1 VLIRAGKHHV
11 KRMVDA
17 DGRLSSP
24 VDAMRQ
30 VRQRRVVR
38 MIGLHKTNKRSID
51 ELDEDDA
58 EFDLDRKHRRGNP
71 PHQLQLHGPAQQES
85 PEPVANDAATEPDV
99 EVLDSPADADEFH
112 DAIEQMDR
120 QIDQLER
127 PPDSPFSYAPTTP
140 AETVIGEN
148 DEPNT
153 NDNANANTTA
163 TLPADMP
170 ADADLPPVPTDD
182 ESDGHDDPSKAV
194 NTLPGA
200 IPPAAVNTLPASAG
214 GPSAADNTVPA
225 DTGDDR
231 FRQRRRRM
239 DQGKMAWLRDYQSQ
253 RRPHE
258 GTQDDPEKKR
268 KKIQNSVEVGFY
280 SVNGEPNKFPA
291 DMLPEGWT
299 YDEVSNTFMLI
310 ATEDFWSVEDGF
322 LVRNHV
328 IACKTSWRPTADA
341 IKKVPIK
348 LGDLQSYK
356 DHHA

>member
-1 VLIRAGKHHV
+1 MVAVQLDPDHGNVDTYWLAHGTVLIRAGKHHV

-194 NTLPGA
+194 NTLPGQFHPRQL
-200 IPPAAVNTLPASAG
+200 ILCLPALVVHQQQITLCLLTLVMTDSGNDA
-214 GPSAADNTVPA
+214 
-225 DTGDDR
+225 
-231 FRQRRRRM
+231 
-239 DQGKMAWLRDYQSQ
+239 
-253 RRPHE
+253 
-258 GTQDDPEKKR
+258 
-268 KKIQNSVEVGFY
+268 
-280 SVNGEPNKFPA
+280 
-291 DMLPEGWT
+291 EGWIKAKWLGLET
-299 YDEVSNTFMLI
+299 IRANEGLMKEHKMTLKRNAKRSKTALKLVST
-310 ATEDFWSVEDGF
+310 V
-322 LVRNHV
+322 
-328 IACKTSWRPTADA
+328 
-341 IKKVPIK
+341 
-348 LGDLQSYK
+348 
-356 DHHA
+356 